1 VNHQQGFT
9 LIEAL
14 VALGIA
20 ATALVVLTGRLG
32 ASADVQRSLGLH
44 ALALDVAANQLAE
57 QSLQS
62 SISGDEQSGTTEA
75 DGISI
80 DWRSWTEQTMLDGF
94 VRRNIAVR
102 VPGEPEVK
110 LFLYQ
115 EVR

>member
-1 VNHQQGFT
+1 MKHQQGFT

-14 VALGIA
+14 VALSIA

-32 ASADVQRSLGLH
+32 ASADIQRSLGLH

-57 QSLQS
+57 QSLQPATQ
-62 SISGDEQSGTTEA
+62 GDEQSGVVEA
-75 DGISI
+75 GGMSI
-80 DWRSWTEQTMLDGF
+80 EWRSWSEQTMLDGF

-102 VPGEPEVK
+102 APGEPEVK